1 VRGGA
6 EHETPL
12 VGGYGGTSVVRVG
25 DTVRKLRAGDGSYV
39 RSVLEHLAQV
49 GFDGATRFLGIDD
62 QGREILSFI
71 QGEVQPDDPREP
83 ASEARLI
90 SAARLIQSFHAAT
103 RGSDLVGP
111 DEVVCHGELGPH
123 NTVFRGD
130 EAVGLIDW
138 DEATVKPG
146 DALFDFGHAVWF
158 FVPVG
163 ANGGPLERQARRIRM
178 MCDAYGCDAV
188 AVLDEIETRLRRCL
202 AHAHSTGRPGPVR
215 VFNDRLAWLLEHRPG
230 IERLIAG
237 ERRRRPS
244 PMASPSPAA
253 KARFRP
259 KRSRGNR

>member
-1 VRGGA
+1 
-6 EHETPL
+6 
-12 VGGYGGTSVVRVG
+12 
-25 DTVRKLRAGDGSYV
+25 
-39 RSVLEHLAQV
+39 V

-138 DEATVKPG
+138 DEPPSSRVTRCSTSATPCG
-146 DALFDFGHAVWF
+146 SSS
-158 FVPVG
+158 PS
-163 ANGGPLERQARRIRM
+163 ERTAARWSARR
-178 MCDAYGCDAV
+178 DG
-188 AVLDEIETRLRRCL
+188 
-202 AHAHSTGRPGPVR
+202 SG
-215 VFNDRLAWLLEHRPG
+215 
-230 IERLIAG
+230 
-237 ERRRRPS
+237 
-244 PMASPSPAA
+244 
-253 KARFRP
+253 
-259 KRSRGNR
+259 